1 MLSQWEVPVPGS
13 PEPALII
20 AHSKAEAIQVAIE
33 LFPGINPNAVTRS
46 DQWL

>member
-1 MLSQWEVPVPGS
+1 MAEWEVPVPGS
-13 PEPALII
+13 LEPARII